1 LEQIHDEKR
10 TSSSFLLEL
19 FPSDSLA
26 MALRTSFAADHKNEK
41 KKIFRSGKKK
51 EPAFPTFIA
60 RSQPPSHHRQVGL
73 TYTFLLFFL
82 SFFLSFFFFFFF

>member
-41 KKIFRSGKKK
+41 KKIFFQKKK
-51 EPAFPTFIA
+51 KN
-60 RSQPPSHHRQVGL
+60 L
-73 TYTFLLFFL
+73 LFLLSL
-82 SFFLSFFFFFFF
+82 LAASHPHIIAKLV